1 MSPPSPSF
9 SVYDKIQCINKIA
22 FFRPFLSLHLYLS
35 LVLEFSA
42 TCLWSRR
49 RFGAKEFTFRFACI
63 KFLNPHKI
71 PFLSKRKEISTCK
84 IYFISEGRSTMF
96 TFNRNRRLA
105 SPHVWKSLKYTGAV
119 RYIFLLQLVN
129 VICQTLSKFE
139 KKKFYL
145 TALICNC
152 LKMQKYSWFC
162 HSVLSQLSEN
172 YVDLYNVHLLN
183 RLVEGSALFF
193 LNVTR
198 KWIGWYCFFFS
209 LDEFLCYT
217 L

>member
-1 MSPPSPSF
+1 MKKKQNRLILFSFVFLTSYLDELKVVSPPSPSF

-22 FFRPFLSLHLYLS
+22 FFRPFLSLHLYLY

-84 IYFISEGRSTMF
+84 IYFISDGRSTMF

-105 SPHVWKSLKYTGAV
+105 SPRLK
-119 RYIFLLQLVN
+119 
-129 VICQTLSKFE
+129 KFE
-139 KKKFYL
+139 
-145 TALICNC
+145 IHGR
-152 LKMQKYSWFC
+152 S
-162 HSVLSQLSEN
+162 
-172 YVDLYNVHLLN
+172 
-183 RLVEGSALFF
+183 
-193 LNVTR
+193 
-198 KWIGWYCFFFS
+198 
-209 LDEFLCYT
+209 
-217 L
+217 